1 MYKVILKFYDCTEET
16 ILTTP
21 RRFQYRNWANR
32 YKNYINDI
40 CRREY
45 DMIEYYYLYADKDDA
60 KDELIHKYHLSNDE
74 IDAVLTM
81 VLDSVQKIHD
91 PDYIDYS
98 WVLEVV
104 KEGEEE

>member
-1 MYKVILKFYDCTEET
+1 MYKVILKLDDCEGNK

-45 DMIEYYYLYADKDDA
+45 DMIEYYYLYSDPDNA
-60 KDELIHKYHLSNDE
+60 KDELIHKYHLSSDE
-74 IDAVLTM
+74 IDVVLTL
-81 VLDSVQKIHD
+81 VLDSVQQIFD
-91 PDYIDYS
+91 LDYFGYC

-104 KEGEEE
+104 KEGEE